1 MNPGFLGVPP
11 KNIDL
16 LSLSSPILL
25 DMGESWLSG
34 LGKRCVELLMNV
46 CEDRVQFSR
55 GSSNAAHEEATATF
69 GGRTAEKLSD
79 VT

>member
-1 MNPGFLGVPP
+1 
-11 KNIDL
+11 
-16 LSLSSPILL
+16 
-25 DMGESWLSG
+25 MGESWLSG